1 MAVMLTSQCYRR
13 SIPRPRHH
21 SETKTKTATLKP
33 ETQDKKLPQHCLEAR
48 LNQSCLSPEFL

>member
-33 ETQDKKLPQHCLEAR
+33 ETQDKKLPQHCL
-48 LNQSCLSPEFL
+48 